1 MGHSFCSGP
10 SIPSGLRTDIATP
23 KQTIKHTPR
32 SPGFTPERRL
42 PTDDFADSRNLHAI
56 KDLLLEDPSS
66 LIHTESRRRKKIVDL
81 FARPTHLSSKQVKQ
95 MLLSRRSLSPHSTT
109 QPHPLPLARDV
120 APRTT
125 KDGKKYF
132 QIATS
137 SSMYECGNPSVY
149 QVNHRQTVSGVESPL
164 PSLDNIDP
172 YYLGITEEY
181 SHLIISD
188 RESRQSQG
196 AENSSHTETSL
207 PPKPSQLSN
216 AILGKGSSATSYLPK
231 INDVSGLAERQT
243 SPASKARIYG
253 PKVNKSPKRA
263 SAKKMHNRPLP
274 SEVQPPAPLTI
285 PLRSTAQSPKTP
297 RSSFEEPHKEFQAS
311 PIPKSYSKPPSV
323 QSITNSIADD
333 AQSEASVGV
342 VSMAQSAE
350 VVRAGFHNSGGHKF
364 PKPGPAPTGALPSLP
379 EGLDSKLDI
388 VYLPSVQDHVG
399 STLQSSPTRPI
410 SRSPA
415 KKNRWGP
422 LDDAINKDTA
432 KLLPA
437 QTKSRPKHA
446 SQARNLGTS
455 PKPDVE
461 EPCEKALTPDDTPR
475 GHEEARES
483 WRQIRAQSRKALKL
497 RDMDRL
503 RIQDD
508 NVPPVGQPDESTT
521 AGAQDK
527 EVQPKVAK
535 MKESYSSPALLP
547 GYQPTEPTSFQP
559 SAPHPVSKPG
569 KPDLRP
575 SSQISPVLVLAEH
588 APIQLSSNTQ
598 SEYSNSKSFAHQQS
612 PAKDSQHCLSPSLPS
627 FPSSDEDSA
636 KRRTTPPATSN
647 SSSRHS
653 AARSR
658 KAASN
663 RASSYHPQAYHTE
676 LSDLEFR
683 LSARITEL
691 EKKNAMLLNAFV
703 AVINTSAGLA
713 GIDQSPAPFSHDR
726 SASNGGYRSS
736 GLSGGRGARSSGT
749 SGGYR
754 SSRGELEKVVEGSG
768 HGIGHVNGNGK
779 ERDTEEG
786 GG

>member
-1 MGHSFCSGP
+1 
-10 SIPSGLRTDIATP
+10 
-23 KQTIKHTPR
+23 
-32 SPGFTPERRL
+32 
-42 PTDDFADSRNLHAI
+42 
-56 KDLLLEDPSS
+56 
-66 LIHTESRRRKKIVDL
+66 
-81 FARPTHLSSKQVKQ
+81 

-188 RESRQSQG
+188 GENKQLQG
-196 AENSSHTETSL
+196 AESSGHTETSL
-207 PPKPSQLSN
+207 PPKPSQPSN
-216 AILGKGSSATSYLPK
+216 AILGRGSSATNYLPK

-243 SPASKARIYG
+243 SPGSKARIYG
-253 PKVNKSPKRA
+253 PKMNKSPKRA
-263 SAKKMHNRPLP
+263 SAKKLHSGPLP
-274 SEVQPPAPLTI
+274 SEVQPPASLTF
-285 PLRSTAQSPKTP
+285 PLRPTAQSPKTP
-297 RSSFEEPHKEFQAS
+297 RSSFEEPHKELQAS
-311 PIPKSYSKPPSV
+311 PISKSYSKPPSV

-333 AQSEASVGV
+333 AQSEASIGV

-379 EGLDSKLDI
+379 EGLDSKIDI
-388 VYLPSVQDHVG
+388 VYLPSIENNVG
-399 STLQSSPTRPI
+399 HALQSSPTRAIP
-410 SRSPA
+410 RSPA
-415 KKNRWGP
+415 KKKRYRP
-422 LDDAINKDTA
+422 LDDAINEDTA
-432 KLLPA
+432 KLLRA

-446 SQARNLGTS
+446 SQLQNMGTS
-455 PKPDVE
+455 PKLDLE
-461 EPCEKALTPDDTPR
+461 EPCENVLTQGDTLR

-508 NVPPVGQPDESTT
+508 RIGQPDQSTT
-521 AGAQDK
+521 AGALDK
-527 EVQPKVAK
+527 EVRPKAAK

-547 GYQPTEPTSFQP
+547 GYQATTFQP
-559 SAPHPVSKPG
+559 RASDLVSKPD
-569 KPDLRP
+569 KPDSR
-575 SSQISPVLVLAEH
+575 SRSQISPVLVLAEH
-588 APIQLSSNTQ
+588 DPIQLSSNTM
-598 SEYSNSKSFAHQQS
+598 SEYPNSSSCAHQQTPTKDSKSF
-612 PAKDSQHCLSPSLPS
+612 LSPSLPS
-627 FPSSDEDSA
+627 LPSSDEDSA
-636 KRRTTPPATSN
+636 KRRTVPPANSN

-653 AARSR
+653 TTPSTKTTAC
-658 KAASN
+658 N
-663 RASSYHPQAYHTE
+663 RTSCYHPQTYHTE

-691 EKKNAMLLNAFV
+691 EKKNAMLINAFV

-713 GIDQSPAPFSHDR
+713 GVDQSPAPFSHEG

-736 GLSGGRGARSSGT
+736 GLSGGSGMRSSGT

-768 HGIGHVNGNGK
+768 DGVRRVNGSGK
-779 ERDTEEG
+779 GRDVEEG
-786 GG
+786 EG

>member
-10 SIPSGLRTDIATP
+10 SLPSGLRTDIATP

-66 LIHTESRRRKKIVDL
+66 LIHTESKRRKKIVDL
-81 FARPTHLSSKQVKQ
+81 FARPAHLSSKQVKQ
-95 MLLSRRSLSPHSTT
+95 MLLSRRSLSPHSTA
-109 QPHPLPLARDV
+109 QPYPLPLARDV

-137 SSMYECGNPSVY
+137 SSMYECDNPSVY

-172 YYLGITEEY
+172 YYLGISEEY

-196 AENSSHTETSL
+196 AENGNHTETSL

-216 AILGKGSSATSYLPK
+216 AILGKDSSATNCLPK
-231 INDVSGLAERQT
+231 LADVSGLTGRQT
-243 SPASKARIYG
+243 SPGSKARIYG
-253 PKVNKSPKRA
+253 PKINRSPKRV
-263 SAKKMHNRPLP
+263 SAKKMHSRPLP
-274 SEVQPPAPLTI
+274 SEVQPPAPLAI

-297 RSSFEEPHKEFQAS
+297 RSSFEEPHKELQAS
-311 PIPKSYSKPPSV
+311 PIPKNCSKPRSV

-379 EGLDSKLDI
+379 EGLDSKIDI
-388 VYLPSVQDHVG
+388 VYLPSVEDHVG
-399 STLQSSPTRPI
+399 NTLQSSPTRPI

-415 KKNRWGP
+415 KKNRYRP
-422 LDDAINKDTA
+422 LDDAVNEDTA
-432 KLLPA
+432 KLLRA
-437 QTKSRPKHA
+437 QTKSRPKHV
-446 SQARNLGTS
+446 SQLRNLGTS
-455 PKPDVE
+455 PKPDVK
-461 EPCEKALTPDDTPR
+461 EPCEKAPIPDDTRR
-475 GHEEARES
+475 GHEEAGES

-508 NVPPVGQPDESTT
+508 DVPPIGQPDGSAS

-535 MKESYSSPALLP
+535 MKESYSSTALLP
-547 GYQPTEPTSFQP
+547 GYQDPTFQH
-559 SAPHPVSKPG
+559 SAPDPVRKPG
-569 KPDLRP
+569 KPQSR
-575 SSQISPVLVLAEH
+575 STSQISPVLVLAEH
-588 APIQLSSNTQ
+588 EPIQLSPNPQ
-598 SEYSNSKSFAHQQS
+598 SEHSNNKSFAQQQS
-612 PAKDSQHCLSPSLPS
+612 PAKESKHLLSPSLPS
-627 FPSSDEDSA
+627 LPSSDEDSA
-636 KRRTTPPATSN
+636 KRRTIPPSN
-647 SSSRHS
+647 PSNSSRHS
-653 AARSR
+653 AARST
-658 KAASN
+658 KAASK
-663 RASSYHPQAYHTE
+663 RASYYHPQSCHTE
-676 LSDLEFR
+676 LSELEFR

-691 EKKNAMLLNAFV
+691 EKKNAMLLNAFL

-713 GIDQSPAPFSHDR
+713 GVEQGPALFSHDG

-736 GLSGGRGARSSGT
+736 GLSGGSGVRSSGT

-768 HGIGHVNGNGK
+768 HGVGHINGNGK
-779 ERDTEEG
+779 EWDAEEG

>member
-81 FARPTHLSSKQVKQ
+81 FARPAHLSSKQVKQ

-109 QPHPLPLARDV
+109 QPYPLSLARDV

-172 YYLGITEEY
+172 YYLGITEEHP
-181 SHLIISD
+181 HLIISD

-196 AENSSHTETSL
+196 ADNSSHTETSL

-216 AILGKGSSATSYLPK
+216 AILGKGSSATCYLPK
-231 INDVSGLAERQT
+231 MNDVSGLAERQT
-243 SPASKARIYG
+243 SPGSKARIYG
-253 PKVNKSPKRA
+253 PKVNRSPKRA

-297 RSSFEEPHKEFQAS
+297 RSSFEEPHKELQAS
-311 PIPKSYSKPPSV
+311 PVPRSYSKPPSV

-399 STLQSSPTRPI
+399 NTLQSSPTRPI

-415 KKNRWGP
+415 KKNRYRP

-432 KLLPA
+432 KLLPV
-437 QTKSRPKHA
+437 QTRSRPKHA
-446 SQARNLGTS
+446 SQSPNLGIS

-508 NVPPVGQPDESTT
+508 NVPPVGRTDESTT

-527 EVQPKVAK
+527 ELQTKVAK

-547 GYQPTEPTSFQP
+547 GYQPTELTGFQP
-559 SAPHPVSKPG
+559 SAPHAVSRPG

-598 SEYSNSKSFAHQQS
+598 SEYSKSKSFTHQQS
-612 PAKDSQHCLSPSLPS
+612 PAKDSQHFRSPSLPS

-647 SSSRHS
+647 SSIRHP

-663 RASSYHPQAYHTE
+663 RASSYHPQAYHAE

-713 GIDQSPAPFSHDR
+713 AVDQSPAPFSHDG
-726 SASNGGYRSS
+726 STSNGGYRSS

-754 SSRGELEKVVEGSG
+754 SSHGELERVVEGSG
-768 HGIGHVNGNGK
+768 HGTGHVNGNGK